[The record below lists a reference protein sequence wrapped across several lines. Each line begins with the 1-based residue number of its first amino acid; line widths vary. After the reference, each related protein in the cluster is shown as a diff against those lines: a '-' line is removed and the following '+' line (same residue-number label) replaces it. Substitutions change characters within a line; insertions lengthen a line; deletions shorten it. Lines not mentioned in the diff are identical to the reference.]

1 MGKESLG
8 GIGRESNRENRRKQK
23 KMVKSHWGKKKKK
36 DKVGKNDVS
45 QTRSQTLIQPM

>member
-1 MGKESLG
+1 MGEESLG

-23 KMVKSHWGKKKKK
+23 KMVKSHWGKKK
-36 DKVGKNDVS
+36 DKVGENDVS